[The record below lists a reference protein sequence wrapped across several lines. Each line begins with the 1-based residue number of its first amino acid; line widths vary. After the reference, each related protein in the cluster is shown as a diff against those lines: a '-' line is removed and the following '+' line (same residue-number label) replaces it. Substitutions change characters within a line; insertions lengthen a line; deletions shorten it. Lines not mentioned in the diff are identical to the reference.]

1 MKNNF
6 LEIIIE
12 SVNSLKAIND
22 YKLAEKYTES
32 TFTVENELY
41 NCNKGKV
48 HHTKKIS
55 SIENVPAKQL
65 NLLSNL

>member
-12 SVNSLKAIND
+12 TVNSLKAIKD
-22 YKLAEKYTES
+22 YKLAEKYKES
-32 TFTVENELY
+32 TFRVKNKSH

-48 HHTKKIS
+48 HHKRKCH
-55 SIENVPAKQL
+55 L
-65 NLLSNL
+65 